1 MGAGEGFGGR
11 KVGGDFI
18 GLAKEEA
25 QELAVLFGGSGGEA
39 VVAHSH
45 EAFGQ
50 NVKTPASNEF
60 EDVEFEDGGFL
71 GGAVG
76 PLEEDVAVRI
86 VAEDSFGTEGGTLDV
101 TGKVAEGGF
110 STTDGLKL
118 DVPLGFGIEGAV
130 LVGGQFGENFWM
142 ICFEGVLDEAAEA
155 GGERQVVDEEVLGLS
170 RAMEGFVF
178 GVEGDGGDD
187 DVDVGM
193 VLGLAAPGVEDG
205 GEVED
210 EAVVFELGAGDI
222 VQGSCAAFEEKVVKN
237 FGLVEAQGAELL
249 WYCEGDHEVRDS

>member
-1 MGAGEGFGGR
+1 MKPLGQKRRRLAGVLDRSGSDVPRRGEQAGGAWE
-11 KVGGDFI
+11 
-18 GLAKEEA
+18 
-25 QELAVLFGGSGGEA
+25 S
-39 VVAHSH
+39 
-45 EAFGQ
+45 
-50 NVKTPASNEF
+50 NVKTAASNEF

-86 VAEDSFGTEGGTLDV
+86 VAEDSFSTEGGALDV

-118 DVPLGFGIEGAV
+118 DVPLGLGIEGAV
-130 LVGGQFGENFWM
+130 LVWGQFGENVRV
-142 ICFEGVLDEAAEA
+142 ICFEGALDEAAEA
-155 GGERQVVDEEVLGLS
+155 GGERQVVDEEVLGS
-170 RAMEGFVF
+170 RKGLRPTRFVFGTLEGFVF

-222 VQGSCAAFEEKVVKN
+222 VQGSCAAFEEKVVKGL
-237 FGLVEAQGAELL
+237 GLVEAQGAELL